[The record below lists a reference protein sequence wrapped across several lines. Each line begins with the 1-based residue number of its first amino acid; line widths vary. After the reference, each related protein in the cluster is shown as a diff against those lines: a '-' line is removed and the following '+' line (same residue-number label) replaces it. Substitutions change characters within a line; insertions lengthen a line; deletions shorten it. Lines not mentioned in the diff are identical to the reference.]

1 MSLLNHNTLK
11 PVNIYSSVLYPSNF
25 GNKTVML
32 SDKLKQAIRQ
42 SYKAIGENLTNF
54 NPRKQQ
60 TLLIAEI
67 AKTLAGDYSKE
78 RKIITIEAGTGTGK
92 SLAYSLGAIPLALA
106 LDKKVCISTAT
117 VALQEQLVDKD
128 LPFLKKHAGLNFDF
142 TLAKGRQRYVCRQ
155 KLAQA
160 VTFGSD
166 SPQAGFTFAEK
177 PKASDIR
184 TLNAM
189 YKALSDGSWLG
200 DIDSWSEH
208 LPQHIWHQVQSD
220 KHSCLKHLADHNHC
234 PFHKARET
242 MEQAHV
248 LVVNHSLLL
257 ADLELGGGRIL
268 SAPDE
273 TFYIIDEAHHLP
285 KVTRDFSSANIGL
298 KGALDWLS
306 KLRETGDKM
315 AALIKSQ
322 RAISP
327 ALKLSDDCQDLLI
340 EMQKV
345 LTFIENNSTS
355 YFQHESESNRANHKK
370 FNSED
375 EQIYR
380 FDNGIIPQT
389 LKNLAEDIH
398 SLSKKCVSHLNKL
411 YNALME
417 SVKDG
422 DTQLYLAEPLLGEA
436 GFMLQRLENLTDL
449 WYMYAKTDSEKGA
462 PMARWLEK
470 THHSGTSKRQ
480 DYQLSASPIE
490 VGFTLEDMLWSQ
502 CEGAVLCSATLR
514 ALNSFDHFRFQAG
527 LKNNDGSQYQQVDSP
542 FDYQN
547 NAQLVVAKMD
557 NEPSHNDFTDELIKK
572 IPQYLT
578 QGKACLVL
586 FSSYWQMNKVA
597 DALREQ
603 HKLNIVVQGEHSRQH
618 IIEQHKKR
626 CDDDKV
632 SIIFGTQSFSEG
644 LDLPG
649 NYLTNLIITKLP
661 FSVPTSPVEQA
672 QAEYITL
679 KGGNPFMTLSV
690 PETSKK
696 LVQACGRL
704 LRNEMDEGVI
714 TLMDKRVITKRY
726 GKQLLDSL
734 PAFTRVIEQ

>member
-1 MSLLNHNTLK
+1 
-11 PVNIYSSVLYPSNF
+11 
-25 GNKTVML
+25 ML
-32 SDKLKQAIRQ
+32 TDKLKEVIRQ
-42 SYKAIGENLTNF
+42 SYKAIGENLSNF

-60 TLLIAEI
+60 TFLIAEI
-67 AKTLAGDYSKE
+67 AKTLAGEYSKD

-106 LDKKVCISTAT
+106 RDKKVCISTAT

-128 LPFLKKHAGLNFDF
+128 LPFLKKHAELKFDF
-142 TLAKGRQRYVCRQ
+142 ALVKGRQRYVCRQ
-155 KLAQA
+155 KLTQA
-160 VTFGSD
+160 VTTD

-189 YKALSDGSWLG
+189 HKALSDGSWHG
-200 DIDSWSEH
+200 DIDSWKSPIPH
-208 LPQHIWHQVQSD
+208 HIWSQVQSD
-220 KHSCLKHLADHNHC
+220 KHSCLKTLSEHSHC

-285 KVTRDFSSANIGL
+285 KVTRDHSSASITL
-298 KGALDWLS
+298 RGAIDWLT

-315 AALIKSQ
+315 AKLIKSQ

-345 LTFIENNSTS
+345 LTFVDNNASV
-355 YFQHESESNRANHKK
+355 YFIDNAAGK
-370 FNSED
+370 FSKQSQND
-375 EQIYR
+375 QQVYR
-380 FDNGIIPQT
+380 FDNGIIPNT
-389 LKNLAEDIH
+389 LKNWAEDCH
-398 SLSKKCVSHLNKL
+398 ELSKKSLSHLNKL
-411 YNALME
+411 YSTLIEA
-417 SVKDG
+417 VKDG
-422 DTQLYLAEPLLGEA
+422 DCQMYLAEPVLSEA
-436 GFMLQRLENLTDL
+436 GFMLQRLENLQAL
-449 WYMYAKTDSEKGA
+449 WYMYAKSDSDKAA
-462 PMARWLEK
+462 PMARWLQKQEPTK
-470 THHSGTSKRQ
+470 GNARQ
-480 DYQLSASPIE
+480 DYLICASPIE
-490 VGFTLEDMLWSQ
+490 VGFTLEDKLWSQ
-502 CEGAVLCSATLR
+502 CEGAVLCSATLL

-527 LKNNDGSQYQQVDSP
+527 LKNNDGSQYQRVCSP

-547 NAQLVVAKMD
+547 NAQLVVANMA
-557 NEPSHNDFTDELIKK
+557 NEPSATQFTDELIEKL
-572 IPQYLT
+572 PQYLQ
-578 QGKACLVL
+578 QGNASLVL
-586 FSSYWQMNKVA
+586 FSSYWQMEKVA
-597 DALREQ
+597 QALRDK
-603 HKLNIVVQGEHSRQH
+603 HKLTIAVQKEHSRQH
-618 IIEQHKKR
+618 IIENHKKR
-626 CDDDKV
+626 CDSNKE

-649 NYLTNLIITKLP
+649 NYLNNLIITKLP

-672 QAEYITL
+672 QAEYVTA
-679 KGGNPFMTLSV
+679 KGGNPFMSLSV
-690 PETSKK
+690 PDTSKK

-714 TLMDKRVITKRY
+714 TLMDKRVVTKRY
-726 GKQLLDSL
+726 GKQILDSL
-734 PAFTRVIEQ
+734 PPFERVFER

>member
-1 MSLLNHNTLK
+1 
-11 PVNIYSSVLYPSNF
+11 
-25 GNKTVML
+25 ML
-32 SDKLKQAIRQ
+32 SDKLKQAIRH

-60 TLLIAEI
+60 TFLIAEI
-67 AKTLAGDYSKE
+67 AKTLAGEYSKD

-92 SLAYSLGAIPLALA
+92 SLAYSLGAIPLALSR
-106 LDKKVCISTAT
+106 DKKVCISTAT

-128 LPFLKKHAGLNFDF
+128 LPFLKKYAGLDFNF

-155 KLAQA
+155 KLTQA
-160 VTFGSD
+160 VTTSSD
-166 SPQAGFTFAEK
+166 NEPTQVGFTFAAK
-177 PKASDIR
+177 PEAQDVR

-189 YKALSDGSWLG
+189 HKALLDGTWLG
-200 DIDSWSEH
+200 DIDSWKTH
-208 LPQHIWHQVQSD
+208 LPQHIWQQVQSD
-220 KHSCLKHLADHNHC
+220 KHSCLKHLSDHSHC

-268 SAPDE
+268 SSPEE

-285 KVTRDFSSANIGL
+285 KVTRDFSSASITL
-298 KGALDWLS
+298 KGSIEWLT

-315 AALIKSQ
+315 AKLIKSQ
-322 RAISP
+322 QAISP
-327 ALKLSDDCQDLLI
+327 ALKLSDDTQDLLM

-345 LTFIENNSTS
+345 LSFIEANANTYFADSTTTS
-355 YFQHESESNRANHKK
+355 HSEKYTRKTQK
-370 FNSED
+370 DSEV
-375 EQIYR
+375 YR
-380 FDNGIIPQT
+380 FENGIIPQT
-389 LKNLAEDIH
+389 LKNWAGDIQA
-398 SLSKKCVSHLNKL
+398 LSKKSLSHLNKL
-411 YNALME
+411 YNALIE

-422 DTQLYLAEPLLGEA
+422 DTQMYLAEPLLGEA
-436 GFMLQRLENLTDL
+436 GFMIQRLENLQAL
-449 WYMYAKTDSEKGA
+449 WSMYAKTDSEKAA

-470 THHSGTSKRQ
+470 LDIKRL
-480 DYQLSASPIE
+480 DYLMSASPIE

-527 LKNNDGSQYQQVDSP
+527 LKDNDGTQFQQVDSP

-547 NAQLVVAKMD
+547 NAQLVIANME
-557 NEPSHNDFTDELIKK
+557 NEASTTEFTDEVIKK
-572 IPQYLT
+572 LPQYLQ
-578 QGKACLVL
+578 QGNASLVL

-597 DALREQ
+597 EELRDTQ
-603 HKLNIVVQGEHSRQH
+603 QLKILVQGELSRQK
-618 IIEQHKKR
+618 IIESHKKH
-626 CDDDKV
+626 CDNKKD

-649 NYLTNLIITKLP
+649 KYLNNLIITKLP

-672 QAEYITL
+672 QAEYVTA

-690 PETSKK
+690 PDTSKK

-714 TLMDKRVITKRY
+714 TLLDKRVVTKRY

-734 PAFTRVIEQ
+734 PPFSRVFEK

>member
-1 MSLLNHNTLK
+1 
-11 PVNIYSSVLYPSNF
+11 
-25 GNKTVML
+25 ML
-32 SDKLKQAIRQ
+32 TDKLKQVIRQ
-42 SYKAIGENLTNF
+42 AYKSIGENLTNF
-54 NPRKQQ
+54 NPRQQQ

-67 AKTLAGDYSKE
+67 AKTLAGDYSKD

-92 SLAYSLGAIPLALA
+92 SLAYSLGTIPLALA
-106 LDKKVCISTAT
+106 RNKKVCISTAT
-117 VALQEQLVDKD
+117 VALQEQLADKD
-128 LPFLKKHAGLNFDF
+128 LPFLKKHAGLKFDF
-142 TLAKGRQRYVCRQ
+142 TIAKGRQRYVCRQ
-155 KLAQA
+155 KLTQA
-160 VTFGSD
+160 VTSSSD
-166 SPQAGFTFAEK
+166 SPQVGFTFAEK

-189 YKALSDGSWLG
+189 HKTLTDGTWLG

-208 LPQHIWHQVQSD
+208 LPNHIWHQVQSD
-220 KHSCLKHLADHNHC
+220 KHSCLKHLSEHKHC

-242 MEQAHV
+242 MDQAHV

-285 KVTRDFSSANIGL
+285 KVTRDFSSASIGL
-298 KGALDWLS
+298 KGAIDWLN

-315 AALIKSQ
+315 AKLIKSQ
-322 RAISP
+322 KAISP
-327 ALKLSDDCQDLLI
+327 ALKLSDDSQDLLI
-340 EMQKV
+340 EMKKV
-345 LTFIENNSTS
+345 LTFIETNSS
-355 YFQHESESNRANHKK
+355 VYFQLENESPQNQQKT
-370 FNSED
+370 FNKD
-375 EQIYR
+375 NDKIYR
-380 FDNGIIPQT
+380 FDNGVIPKA
-389 LKNLAEDIH
+389 LKNWAEDIH
-398 SLSKKCVSHLNKL
+398 GLSKKCVSHLNKL

-422 DTQLYLAEPLLGEA
+422 DTQLYLAEPLLAEA
-436 GFMLQRLENLTDL
+436 GFMLQRLESLTSL
-449 WYMYAKTDSEKGA
+449 WYMYAKTDSEKSA
-462 PMARWLEK
+462 PMARWLEI
-470 THHSGTSKRQ
+470 TNSLSTGKRQ

-490 VGFTLEDMLWSQ
+490 VGFTLENMLWSQ
-502 CEGAVLCSATLR
+502 CEGAVLCSATLM

-527 LKNNDGSQYQQVDSP
+527 LRMDDGSQYQQVGSP

-547 NAQLVVAKMD
+547 NAQLVVAKME
-557 NEPSHNDFTDELIKK
+557 NEPSNKDFTNELIKK
-572 IPQYLT
+572 IPKYLE
-578 QGKACLVL
+578 QGNASLVL

-603 HKLNIVVQGEHSRQH
+603 HKLTIVVQGEHSRQH
-618 IIEQHKKR
+618 IITQHKKR
-626 CDDDKV
+626 CDNNKV

-704 LRNEMDEGVI
+704 LRNELDEGVI
-714 TLMDKRVITKRY
+714 TLMDKRVVTKRY
-726 GKQLLDSL
+726 GKQLLNSL
-734 PAFTRVIEQ
+734 PPFTRVIEN

>member
-1 MSLLNHNTLK
+1 
-11 PVNIYSSVLYPSNF
+11 
-25 GNKTVML
+25 ML
-32 SDKLKQAIRQ
+32 TDKLKQSIRQ
-42 SYKAIGENLTNF
+42 AYKAIGENLTNF

-67 AKTLAGDYSKE
+67 AKTLAGDYSKD

-92 SLAYSLGAIPLALA
+92 SLAYSLGSIPLALA
-106 LDKKVCISTAT
+106 RDKKVCIATAT

-128 LPFLKKHAGLNFDF
+128 LPFLKKHAGLKFDF
-142 TLAKGRQRYVCRQ
+142 TLAKGRQRYICRQ

-160 VTFGSD
+160 VTSSSD
-166 SPQAGFTFAEK
+166 SPQVGFTFAEK

-184 TLNAM
+184 TLNSM
-189 YKALSDGSWLG
+189 HKALNDGSWLG
-200 DIDSWSEH
+200 DIDSWPEH
-208 LPQHIWHQVQSD
+208 LPNHIWHQVQSD
-220 KHSCLKHLADHNHC
+220 KHSCLKHLSEHSHC

-285 KVTRDFSSANIGL
+285 KVTRDFSSASIGL

-315 AALIKSQ
+315 AKLIQSQ
-322 RAISP
+322 KAISP
-327 ALKLSDDCQDLLI
+327 ALKLSDDCQYLLI

-345 LTFIENNSTS
+345 LSYVENNAPIF
-355 YFQHESESNRANHKK
+355 FQDDSESQQVNKK
-370 FNSED
+370 IFNKD
-375 EQIYR
+375 DNKIYR
-380 FDNGIIPQT
+380 FDNGIIPNT
-389 LKNLAEDIH
+389 LKDWAEDSH
-398 SLSKKCVSHLNKL
+398 NLSKKCLSHLNKL

-436 GFMLQRLENLTDL
+436 GFMLQRLENLTAL
-449 WYMYAKTDSEKGA
+449 WHMYAKTDSEKAA

-470 THHSGTSKRQ
+470 NSDLGTGKRQ

-514 ALNSFDHFRFQAG
+514 ALNSFEHFRFQVG
-527 LKNNDGSQYQQVDSP
+527 LKNNDGCQYQQVDSP

-547 NAQLVVAKMD
+547 NAQLVVAKME
-557 NEPSHNDFTDELIKK
+557 NEPSHKDFTEELIKK
-572 IPQYLT
+572 IPQYLS
-578 QGKACLVL
+578 QGNASLVL

-597 DALREQ
+597 EVLREQ
-603 HKLNIVVQGEHSRQH
+603 NKLTIVVQGEHSRQH

-626 CDDDKV
+626 CDEDKV

-679 KGGNPFMTLSV
+679 KGGNPFMSLSV

-714 TLMDKRVITKRY
+714 TLMDKRVVTKRY

-734 PAFTRVIEQ
+734 PPFSRVVES